1 MNMLTSKAEEEK
13 LKLMSIDA
21 VSIMVASFGLK
32 RTSSLLNLP
41 MVVVSRYANG
51 RVLPKL
57 DRALGILEMFEKKYL
72 TTVISQ
78 KVVKRDGV
86 IDVSEVLHDTKLLDL
101 IAYVGVKHFR
111 GRGINKVIT
120 KEVDGI
126 PLAVLTSRY
135 LGSQLVVAKRRK
147 EPGIDDFIEVRQ
159 VYGSGLYGYV
169 YVPAK
174 QLSKGD
180 KVLIVDDVVRTG
192 STVRALKEAV
202 QRAKGNVVGIFSIA
216 VLRRSLRELNL
227 EVKSMIEL

>member
-1 MNMLTSKAEEEK
+1 MNMLTSKAEAEK

-21 VSIMVASFGLK
+21 VSIMVASFGLR

-101 IAYVGVKHFR
+101 IAYAGVKHFK

>member
-1 MNMLTSKAEEEK
+1 MNMLTSKAEAEK

-21 VSIMVASFGLK
+21 VSIMVASFGLR

-72 TTVISQ
+72 TAVISQ

-101 IAYVGVKHFR
+101 IAYAGVKHFK

>member
-1 MNMLTSKAEEEK
+1 MNMLTSKAEAEK

-21 VSIMVASFGLK
+21 VSIMVASFGLR

-72 TTVISQ
+72 TAVISQ

-101 IAYVGVKHFR
+101 IAYAGVKHFK

-202 QRAKGNVVGIFSIA
+202 QRAKGNVVGVFSIA